1 MRHSTTLLLAAALRA
16 PGAGARAGTGAAD
29 GDARP
34 SRSSSNTNVLAA
46 ADIEAAAQRNMRD
59 VITALRPRWLQNSTA
74 GSSRGMGANGE
85 ISVYVNGRPSGGIDA
100 LTGIDKSAVERVLY
114 YTVSEAQQRYGS
126 VVRGPIIDLRLKVG
140 G

>member
-1 MRHSTTLLLAAALRA
+1 
-16 PGAGARAGTGAAD
+16 
-29 GDARP
+29 
-34 SRSSSNTNVLAA
+34 
-46 ADIEAAAQRNMRD
+46 MRD

-74 GSSRGMGANGE
+74 GSIRGMGANGE